1 VVAYLVRRIAAGF
14 LTIFLVV
21 TVAFGL
27 VRLTGD
33 PALLVAGSDA
43 TADEIEQIRTVM
55 GTNRP
60 LIEQYVSYVGNFVQ
74 GDLGTSIFQR
84 RPVLDILTERLP
96 DTLLLAALSFFLG
109 ALLAIPLGVL
119 AALWPNSVTDWL
131 ARVVAVIGQCV
142 PTFWLGILLIIVF
155 SVQLQVLPS
164 SGVGSWKHLVL
175 PAVSLSIL
183 TTPIVMRILRS
194 SLLDVLHS
202 DYIRMATAKGSSRSR
217 VVLKHG
223 LRNAAVPVVTVLG
236 YRLGVVIGGTVVIET
251 VYAYPGLG
259 SLAVQ
264 AVLTRDFP
272 LVQGFL
278 VIIATMVVLLNLI
291 IDFIY
296 FAIDPRIRVA

>member
-1 VVAYLVRRIAAGF
+1 MTAYLVRRVAAGL

-43 TADEIEQIRTVM
+43 TAAQIEQIRETM

-60 LIEQYVSYVGNFVQ
+60 LIEQYLSYIGGFLQ
-74 GDLGTSIFQR
+74 GDLGDSIFQR
-84 RPVLDILTERLP
+84 RPVIDVLMERLP
-96 DTLLLAALSFFLG
+96 DTLLLAGLSFFLG

-119 AALWPNSVTDWL
+119 AALRPNSFTDWL
-131 ARVVAVIGQCV
+131 ARVIAVLGQCV
-142 PTFWLGILLIIVF
+142 PVFWLGILLIIIF
-155 SVQLQVLPS
+155 SVQLRVLPS
-164 SGVGSWKHLVL
+164 SGVGTWRHLVL
-175 PAVSLSIL
+175 PTVSLSIL

-202 DYIRMATAKGSSRSR
+202 DYIRMATAKGASRAR
-217 VVLKHG
+217 VVMKHG
-223 LRNAAVPVVTVLG
+223 LRNAAVPVVTVMG

-251 VYAYPGLG
+251 VYSYPGLG

-278 VIIATMVVLLNLI
+278 VMIAAMVVALNLI

-296 FAIDPRIRVA
+296 FAIDPRIRVS

>member
-1 VVAYLVRRIAAGF
+1 MVAYLVRRIAAGL

-33 PALLVAGSDA
+33 PALLVAGADA
-43 TADEIEQIRTVM
+43 TEAQIEQIRTVM

-60 LIEQYVSYVGNFVQ
+60 LIEQYLSYVGNFVQ

-84 RPVLDILTERLP
+84 RPVIDVLSERLP

-155 SVQLQVLPS
+155 SVHLQVLPS

-175 PAVSLSIL
+175 PTVSLSIL

-251 VYAYPGLG
+251 VYSYPGLG

-296 FAIDPRIRVA
+296 LAIDPRIRVS